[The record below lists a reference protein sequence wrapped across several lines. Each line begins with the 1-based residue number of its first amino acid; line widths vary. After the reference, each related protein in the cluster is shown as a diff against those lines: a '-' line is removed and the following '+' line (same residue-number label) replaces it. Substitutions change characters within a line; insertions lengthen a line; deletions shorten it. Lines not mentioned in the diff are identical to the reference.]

1 MELQSLPVGACVRNE
16 SGSFCCYVA
25 AQDHPGYS
33 GTTLLSEQVVLIGA
47 FDAAETDA
55 AEEKHRHI
63 YGNNDFA
70 RSNLLQWLNGEGGD
84 WFSPTHGADA
94 PPTDANIRHGARGYA
109 DRRGYL
115 TDLPAAVREGLLES
129 RVAVHCTNAAGK
141 PGIRYVLT
149 KVFLPSR
156 TELGYGDDYGVPEGT
171 PLPLLRDIRFRQAM
185 LTEAAVKGYH
195 GPWKPEF
202 PMRPGGI
209 WRYWLR
215 SPHLRYPYLCR
226 YVGEMGGLSF
236 APAYS
241 EIVGCRPMMNV
252 SGALPVRRGDGPG
265 NVYFIEE
272 ATGYAAV

>member
-1 MELQSLPVGACVRNE
+1 MELQSLPVGACVRNQR
-16 SGSFCCYVA
+16 GNFFCYIA

-33 GTTLLSEQVVLIGA
+33 GTTLLSAQIVLIGA
-47 FDAAETDA
+47 FDAAEA
-55 AEEKHRHI
+55 ASTEPEKRSKETS

-70 RSNLLQWLNGEGGD
+70 KSNLLQWLNCEGKV
-84 WFSPTHGADA
+84 WFEPSHAEDA
-94 PPTDANIRHGARGYA
+94 PPVEANMRHGAKGYA
-109 DRRGYL
+109 DRGGYL
-115 TDLPAAVREGLLES
+115 SELPGAVREHLLES
-129 RVAVHCTNAAGK
+129 RVPVHGLNAAGK
-141 PGIRYVLT
+141 PEIRRVLA

-156 TELGYGDDYGVPEGT
+156 TELSMGDDYDIPEGT
-171 PLPLLRDIRFRQAM
+171 PLPLLRDIRFRQAT
-185 LTEAAVKGYH
+185 LTENAIAGYH

-226 YVGEMGGLSF
+226 YIGEMGGLSF

-265 NVYFIEE
+265 NVYFVEE
-272 ATGYAAV
+272 ES